1 MTSSGDEAASRAKPL
16 TSPSAVAALLR
27 RHGVAPDKAFGQN
40 FLVDARALAA
50 IVEAAGVTPQDAVF
64 EVGPGLG
71 SLTVELAARARQVV
85 TVELDRRLLPALRET
100 LAGLDNVE
108 VVQGDAARFDLARL
122 PEAGLMVANLPY
134 NAATAVLM
142 RALASGRFTRLVF
155 LVQRE
160 VAERLTAAPMTPAFG
175 ALTLLVAHFGRA
187 RILRRLPPGAFYP
200 PPKVES
206 SLVRIDAFPGARPD
220 PELFRL
226 VHDAFAHRRKTLV
239 KNLVMA
245 GRPREDVERAL
256 AGIGRS
262 ARARAEELDL
272 SAFRQLAAML
282 VAREARR

>member
-1 MTSSGDEAASRAKPL
+1 MTARGDEAASRAKPL
-16 TSPSAVAALLR
+16 TSPSAVTALLR
-27 RHGVAPDKAFGQN
+27 RHGITPDKAFGQN

-50 IVEAAGVTPQDAVF
+50 ILEAADVTPRDTAF

-71 SLTVELAARARQVV
+71 ALTVELAARARKVV
-85 TVELDRRLLPALRET
+85 TVELDRRLMPALEET

-108 VVQGDAARFDLARL
+108 LIQGDAVRFDLARL
-122 PEAGLMVANLPY
+122 PRAGLLVANLPY

-142 RALASGRFTRLVF
+142 RALESGRFTRLVF

-160 VAERLTAAPMTPAFG
+160 VAERLTAVPMTPAFG

-187 RILRRLPPGAFYP
+187 GILRRLPPGAFYP

-206 SLVRIDAFPGARPD
+206 SLVRIDAFPDARPD

-226 VHDAFAHRRKTLV
+226 IHDAFAHRRKTLV

-245 GRPREDVERAL
+245 GRAREDVERAL
-256 AGIGRS
+256 AGLGLS

-272 SAFRQLAAML
+272 SAFRRLAAGL